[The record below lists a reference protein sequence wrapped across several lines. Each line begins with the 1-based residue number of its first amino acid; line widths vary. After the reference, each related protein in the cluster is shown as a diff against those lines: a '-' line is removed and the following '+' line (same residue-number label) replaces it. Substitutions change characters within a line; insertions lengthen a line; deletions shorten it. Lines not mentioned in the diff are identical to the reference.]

1 MKIKLYKSV
10 ALCSLLALAGCHDFE
25 ELNTNP
31 YAPIYDPTV
40 ENVSADG
47 IDIDYTLTE
56 HAMASLKGMEGAIGS
71 IFALMITIVFYVVR
85 RILSFKKCMDCL
97 PEGFKAM
104 VPAIL
109 ILTFAWTL
117 KNMTSSLGAA
127 EYVGGIMKHSATG
140 FAIFLPAVI
149 FVVGCGLAFAT
160 GTSWGTFGILIPIVV
175 QAFQKTDPAMMIIA
189 ISACMAGAVCGDH
202 CSPISDT
209 TIMSSAGAQC
219 EHTNHVSTQI
229 PYAATVAVIS
239 FITYIIAGA
248 LQKAAG
254 LGWLALPIGI
264 VLMIGTVV
272 GIKVLTAGKEATE

>member
-1 MKIKLYKSV
+1 
-10 ALCSLLALAGCHDFE
+10 
-25 ELNTNP
+25 
-31 YAPIYDPTV
+31 
-40 ENVSADG
+40 
-47 IDIDYTLTE
+47 
-56 HAMASLKGMEGAIGS
+56 
-71 IFALMITIVFYVVR
+71 
-85 RILSFKKCMDCL
+85 
-97 PEGFKAM
+97 
-104 VPAIL
+104 
-109 ILTFAWTL
+109 
-117 KNMTSSLGAA
+117 
-127 EYVGGIMKHSATG
+127 MKHSATG

-229 PYAATVAVIS
+229 PYAVTVAVIS
-239 FITYIIAGA
+239 FITYIISGA

-264 VLMIGTVV
+264 ILMVATVV
-272 GIKVLTAGKEATE
+272 GIKVLTAGKEVAE